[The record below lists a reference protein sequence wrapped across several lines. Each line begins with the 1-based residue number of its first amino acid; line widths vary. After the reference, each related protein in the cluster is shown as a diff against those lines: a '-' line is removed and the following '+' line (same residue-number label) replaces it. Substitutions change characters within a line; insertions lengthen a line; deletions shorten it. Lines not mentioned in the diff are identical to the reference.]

1 MTDNGEVVKFVY
13 GDGLIG
19 EERSGAFRTYHFDYR
34 GSTVAIS
41 NDCGSV
47 SDRFEYDSYGRM
59 TSHIGSG
66 SVIFGY
72 NGRDGVVTD
81 ENGLIYMRAR
91 YYAPSLKRFV
101 NADIIAGEISNA
113 VTLNRYAYANGNPV
127 SNVDPFGLSA
137 DNKGISDEDI
147 NEFFNMFGKIQNEKS
162 KASAASLLEYA
173 LSMLMQ
179 FGDQYKLT
187 SKASKSIPLGPDAAL
202 SYYVSSSFG
211 AGDKELA
218 ATISNQID
226 LLSSYSFKA
235 ENTSIIINREGIC
248 ISYSEKVNE
257 YTSVSASISSTV
269 KNKASFSYK
278 VSTNDGLER
287 STSFGVSLD
296 FKRNIK
302 PNNNRPT
309 PKAEVQENTALESF
323 LAWGTNAYFDVNNFL
338 SSPEFLVGAGT
349 VLITA
354 AAATDCVGFFLDDA
368 VLLPLGTYLIGSAAT
383 A

>member
-1 MTDNGEVVKFVY
+1 MTDNGEIVKFVY
-13 GDGLIG
+13 GD
-19 EERSGAFRTYHFDYR
+19 
-34 GSTVAIS
+34 
-41 NDCGSV
+41 
-47 SDRFEYDSYGRM
+47 
-59 TSHIGSG
+59 
-66 SVIFGY
+66 
-72 NGRDGVVTD
+72 
-81 ENGLIYMRAR
+81 GLIYMRAR

>member
-47 SDRFEYDSYGRM
+47 SDRFEYDSYGQM
-59 TSHIGSG
+59 TSHTGSG

-137 DNKGISDEDI
+137 DNKGKITFKGNTYDIYYPLELDGGTYFEEVWKQCEKTKLVDFTRFEWEHFIATLELPNVKSKADLLPAFGQFAQSVSDNLSKITLEVRFYKNSSGKRRASIAVIDSGQADLLKETSYAKGVYHSISRNEAQKYVEATLPKDGSYKISVDYDSSHLNNDIAGYLWFDGENYKFKPNLHDSDVAKIKNTKTGIVYYATEGRFSKESRDI
-147 NEFFNMFGKIQNEKS
+147 NEFLG
-162 KASAASLLEYA
+162 
-173 LSMLMQ
+173 
-179 FGDQYKLT
+179 
-187 SKASKSIPLGPDAAL
+187 KSIGEELKKNEL
-202 SYYVSSSFG
+202 YV
-211 AGDKELA
+211 
-218 ATISNQID
+218 Q
-226 LLSSYSFKA
+226 
-235 ENTSIIINREGIC
+235 
-248 ISYSEKVNE
+248 
-257 YTSVSASISSTV
+257 
-269 KNKASFSYK
+269 
-278 VSTNDGLER
+278 
-287 STSFGVSLD
+287 
-296 FKRNIK
+296 
-302 PNNNRPT
+302 
-309 PKAEVQENTALESF
+309 
-323 LAWGTNAYFDVNNFL
+323 
-338 SSPEFLVGAGT
+338 
-349 VLITA
+349 
-354 AAATDCVGFFLDDA
+354 
-368 VLLPLGTYLIGSAAT
+368 
-383 A
+383 